1 MNNCG
6 FDNWDLRP
14 FFSGPDKED
23 YASYFL
29 SIKEKIGKMLA
40 ASEEQICKPD
50 LGAFIVEFENLQA
63 GLQHLVCYIECV
75 RSENIADEVSAQAQ
89 NNLDELV
96 AQGRLVE
103 VRLLDRLR
111 RLSDAEFIELRQD
124 GRLVGA
130 EYQLDRLR
138 YRAVHSMDVALESLA
153 AELNLTG
160 FRAWENLYENIAG
173 SLSFTV
179 TNSRGEERRVPMSLK
194 VSLMEDP
201 DRQVRSST
209 LRESNKAWE
218 GSAHAVSAA
227 LNNIA
232 GCRLKLQQRRKC
244 RHFLDEASFESG
256 LQRGTLEKMVDTV
269 LKNIELPRRYLRLKA
284 KLLGLSK
291 LGFQDLGAPV
301 NFAAYTHEEEATT
314 TKIYTWK
321 EAGRIIIEAF
331 NRFDPAFAA
340 FAKQALDNHWV
351 ESEVREGKRPGG
363 FCTSSTL
370 LGQSRI
376 FMTFQGNLGDVFT
389 LAHELGHA
397 YHEYLMTGLRPWAHN
412 YPMTLAETA
421 STFAEALLSD
431 YLISQP
437 AMSRLE
443 KLSMYQRRLDD
454 AATYLLNIIM
464 RFLFERSFYEKRS
477 QKVLSAAELCRLME
491 ETQQAVYGDALNEN
505 ELDPW
510 FWASK
515 GHFYITEISFY
526 NFPYT
531 FGYLFSMGIYA
542 QALQQGASFLPIF
555 AKLLRL
561 TGSASCEDT
570 ASLSLG
576 ADLTGSNFWESSL
589 SLIER
594 DFAAFEQLLKS

>member
-1 MNNCG
+1 MTNCG
-6 FDNWDLRP
+6 FDNWDLQP
-14 FFSGPDKED
+14 FFSGPDQED
-23 YASYFL
+23 YLAYFL
-29 SIKEKIGKMLA
+29 SVKEDIL
-40 ASEEQICKPD
+40 SILSKPENKLSLED

-63 GLQHLVCYIECV
+63 RLQHLICYIECV

-89 NNLDELV
+89 NSLDELS
-96 AQGRLVE
+96 AQSRLVE
-103 VRLLDRLR
+103 VRLLAQLRQLNKCEFSQLR
-111 RLSDAEFIELRQD
+111 RDIRLS
-124 GRLVGA
+124 GA

-138 YRAVHSMDVALESLA
+138 YRAIHSMDAALESLA

-173 SLSFTV
+173 SLNFTI
-179 TNSRGEERRVPMSLK
+179 TDSCGKKRLVPMSLK

-201 DRQVRSST
+201 DRQVRTST
-209 LRESNKAWE
+209 LKESNKAWAS
-218 GSAHAVSAA
+218 SAYAVSAA

-232 GCRLKLQQRRKC
+232 GCRLKLQQKRQC
-244 RHFLDEASFESG
+244 GHFLDEASFEAG
-256 LQRGTLEKMVDTV
+256 LQRSTLDKMIDTV
-269 LKNIELPRRYLRLKA
+269 LQHIELPRRYLLLKA
-284 KLLGLSK
+284 KLLGLNK

-301 NFAAYTHEEEATT
+301 NFAAYTHEAESAAA
-314 TKIYTWK
+314 KVYTWS
-321 EAGRIIIEAF
+321 EAGQIIIEAF
-331 NRFDPAFAA
+331 NRFDPAFGS

-397 YHEYLMTGLRPWAHN
+397 YHEHLMAGLRPCAHN

-437 AMSRLE
+437 SMSRLD
-443 KLSMYQRRLDD
+443 KLSMYQRCLDD
-454 AATYLLNIIM
+454 AATYLLNIVM
-464 RFLFERSFYEKRS
+464 RFLFERSFYEQRAHKI
-477 QKVLSAAELCRLME
+477 LSADELCRLME
-491 ETQQAVYGDALNEN
+491 ETQKAVYGEALNTN

-515 GHFYITEISFY
+515 GHFYITDISFY
-526 NFPYT
+526 NFPYI

-542 QALQQGASFLPIF
+542 QALQQGRDFLPTF

-570 ASLSLG
+570 ARLALG
-576 ADLTGSNFWESSL
+576 VDLDSSSFWEGSL

-594 DFAAFEQLLKS
+594 DFAAFELLLNA